1 MYSRLHRTPPR
12 RKAGTDQAGEEL
24 RATWR
29 IVRALA
35 GRDGLFADE
44 LVVKE
49 QPKNVE
55 NRPIDVDSR

>member
-1 MYSRLHRTPPR
+1 MAREQMRH
-12 RKAGTDQAGEEL
+12 GEEL
-24 RATWR
+24 SVGKVCLAYRQP
-29 IVRALA
+29 LA